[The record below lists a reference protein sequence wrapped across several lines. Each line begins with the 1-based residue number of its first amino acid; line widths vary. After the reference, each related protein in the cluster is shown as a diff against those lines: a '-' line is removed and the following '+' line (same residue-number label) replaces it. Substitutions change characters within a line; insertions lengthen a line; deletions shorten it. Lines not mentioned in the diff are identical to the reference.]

1 MIHGQNAEGTQR
13 HNGSAGARGCRPSLQ
28 WCSFRARSFSVAPG
42 CVIKT
47 VVTRVRRKASEA
59 IPIGRVPLLHD
70 PDPAPANSLI
80 GEHMPRKRVSKN
92 KKVALPVLNPD
103 AAGIDIGATEIYVAV
118 PADRDPEP
126 VRMFGTFT
134 QDLNELA
141 DWLQQCRVRTVAME
155 STGVYW
161 IPLMQILETRGLE
174 VYLVNAKH
182 VKNVPGRR
190 TDVSDCQWL
199 QYLHSVGLLRASFRP
214 AQDICA
220 IRSLLR
226 HRVSLVDM
234 ATCHVQHMQKALDQ
248 MNLQLHH
255 VISDITGT
263 TGLAILDAILDGNRD
278 IHALA
283 ALRDPRIRASHETI
297 AKSLVGDYRREH
309 LFTLRQSIALYREY
323 QRQIA
328 ACEEEMQVLMKSL
341 ETKADPT
348 ATLPPAKDSVKK
360 CKVMPP
366 ARAMAL
372 REEAY
377 RILGVDL
384 TTIPGISVLHVQC
397 ILAELGGDVSK
408 FRSAGAFSSWMGLC
422 PDNDISGGKVL
433 WSGTRKVKN
442 RIAVT
447 LRMAAQSLQQ
457 SESALG
463 VFYRRMR
470 TKLGAPKAITAAA
483 HKLARI
489 VFHLIKTREPY
500 DDSVF
505 AKEEQR
511 YLQRMENRLKAQAH
525 ALGYTLVPSQT

>member
-1 MIHGQNAEGTQR
+1 
-13 HNGSAGARGCRPSLQ
+13 
-28 WCSFRARSFSVAPG
+28 
-42 CVIKT
+42 
-47 VVTRVRRKASEA
+47 
-59 IPIGRVPLLHD
+59 
-70 PDPAPANSLI
+70 
-80 GEHMPRKRVSKN
+80 MPRKRVNKN
-92 KKVALPVLNPD
+92 KKVTLPVLNPD

-118 PADRDPEP
+118 PADRDAEP
-126 VRMFGTFT
+126 IRMFATFT

-161 IPLMQILETRGLE
+161 IPLMQILEIRGLE

-220 IRSLLR
+220 VRSLLR
-226 HRVSLVDM
+226 HRASLVDM

-278 IHALA
+278 VQTLA
-283 ALRDPRIRASHETI
+283 ALRDPRIKASHETI
-297 AKSLVGDYRREH
+297 AKSLVGDYRQEH
-309 LFTLRQSIALYREY
+309 LFTLQQSVGLYREY
-323 QRQIA
+323 QRRIA
-328 ACEEEMQVLMKSL
+328 ACEEEMQRLMKGL
-341 ETKADPT
+341 GTKADP
-348 ATLPPAKDSVKK
+348 AILPTAKDSVKK

-470 TKLGAPKAITAAA
+470 AKLGAPKAITAAA

-489 VFHLIKTREPY
+489 VFHMLTTREPY
-500 DDSVF
+500 DESVF
-505 AKEEQR
+505 AKAEQKN
-511 YLQRMENRLKAQAH
+511 LQRMENRLKAQAQ
-525 ALGYTLVPSQT
+525 ALGYKLLPAQS

>member
-1 MIHGQNAEGTQR
+1 M
-13 HNGSAGARGCRPSLQ
+13 S
-28 WCSFRARSFSVAPG
+28 
-42 CVIKT
+42 
-47 VVTRVRRKASEA
+47 
-59 IPIGRVPLLHD
+59 
-70 PDPAPANSLI
+70 
-80 GEHMPRKRVSKN
+80 RKRVNKN
-92 KKVALPVLNPD
+92 KKVTLPVLNPD

-118 PADRDPEP
+118 PADRDAEP
-126 VRMFGTFT
+126 VRMFATFT

-161 IPLMQILETRGLE
+161 IPLMQILEIRGLE

-220 IRSLLR
+220 VRSLLR
-226 HRVSLVDM
+226 HRASLVDM

-278 IHALA
+278 VQALA
-283 ALRDPRIRASHETI
+283 ALRDPRIKASHETI
-297 AKSLVGDYRREH
+297 AKSLVGDYRQEH
-309 LFTLRQSIALYREY
+309 LFTLQQSVGLYREY
-323 QRQIA
+323 QRRVA
-328 ACEEEMQVLMKSL
+328 ACEEEMQRLMKGL
-341 ETKADPT
+341 ETKADP
-348 ATLPPAKDSVKK
+348 AILPPAKDSVKK

-442 RIAVT
+442 RIAAA

-470 TKLGAPKAITAAA
+470 AKLGAPKAITAAA

-489 VFHLIKTREPY
+489 IFHMLTTREPY
-500 DDSVF
+500 DESVF
-505 AKEEQR
+505 AKAEQR
-511 YLQRMENRLKAQAH
+511 NLQRMETRLKAQAQ
-525 ALGYTLVPSQT
+525 ALGYKLLPAQS